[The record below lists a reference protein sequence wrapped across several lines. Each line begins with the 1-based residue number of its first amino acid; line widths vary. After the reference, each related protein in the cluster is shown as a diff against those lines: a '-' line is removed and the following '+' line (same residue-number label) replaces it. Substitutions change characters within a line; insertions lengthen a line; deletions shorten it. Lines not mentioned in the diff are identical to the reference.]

1 MYGMQQQIL
10 VFKDPLKDITRMLV
24 EITFLAK
31 VFAHPVTVQA
41 TKSVMNVYHG
51 VALRKIHVTVI
62 SVITSTITYLPLQL
76 ALPLPPL
83 KIHVNHAII
92 HVLHVYIL
100 MKPTGNLLLEVHVP
114 LVQMD
119 S

>member
-62 SVITSTITYLPLQL
+62 SVITSTITYLPLLL
-76 ALPLPPL
+76 APAPPL

-92 HVLHVYIL
+92 HVLHVYIQ
-100 MKPTGNLLLEVHVP
+100 MKPTGNLPLEVHVP